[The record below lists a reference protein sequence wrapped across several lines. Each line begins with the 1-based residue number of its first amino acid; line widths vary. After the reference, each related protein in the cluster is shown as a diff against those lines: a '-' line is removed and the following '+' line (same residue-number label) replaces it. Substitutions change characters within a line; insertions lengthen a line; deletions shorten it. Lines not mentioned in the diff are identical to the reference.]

1 MDNPDIKSPELVDE
15 SQWQAQLESLNHLVT
30 SVLILLVVVSGT
42 LSVYLLRQWQMARK
56 DLAAIQPGALQII
69 ADYNKERAPRMD
81 AFIDKLKDYGR
92 THSDFVPILI
102 RYGIVSNAP
111 AAGGAVPGS
120 AMPKK

>member
-1 MDNPDIKSPELVDE
+1 MDNPDSKSPELVDE

-30 SVLILLVVVSGT
+30 SVLILLVIVSGT

-120 AMPKK
+120 AM

>member
-1 MDNPDIKSPELVDE
+1 MDNPDIKSPEMVDE

-30 SVLILLVVVSGT
+30 SVLILLVIVSGT

-111 AAGGAVPGS
+111 AVGGAVPGS

>member
-30 SVLILLVVVSGT
+30 SVLILLVIVSGT